1 MKITSSISTFVGC
14 TLLGA
19 GIGGGIG
26 YALGKLAPGY
36 YRSVFVGGNEPSFDP
51 VAVGI
56 GQGITQGAAGGIVVG
71 LALVVLFIWRDVRM
85 AVPVDPLREGTPR
98 RRKISV
104 GLLVFA
110 AIVAVLGL
118 GSACIVVD
126 VFVRPEVWLNPQRQL
141 DRNETRRRIER
152 LRNALENYAGDHGG
166 RYPSKA
172 QGLNALYMQPEGD
185 AAWEGPYSG
194 RHERD
199 LNDVWGT
206 PLSCAEPAAESE
218 SRKPSI
224 WSFGP
229 DKAPNTSDDVR

>member
-1 MKITSSISTFVGC
+1 MKIPSAIATFVGC
-14 TLLGA
+14 TVLGA

-56 GQGITQGAAGGIVVG
+56 GQGVTQGAAGGIVVG
-71 LALVVLFIWRDVRM
+71 LALVVLFIWRDVRT
-85 AVPVDPLREGTPR
+85 AAPADPHREGAPR

-126 VFVRPEVWLNPQRQL
+126 VFLRPDVWLNPQRQL
-141 DRNETRRRIER
+141 SRDGTRQRIER
-152 LRNALENYAGDHGG
+152 VNDALENYALDHDG
-166 RYPSKA
+166 RYPSTA
-172 QGLNALYMQPEGD
+172 QGLKVLYVKPED
-185 AAWEGPYSG
+185 DPAWHGPYG
-194 RHERD
+194 KDERD
-199 LNDVWGT
+199 LKDAWGT
-206 PLSCAEPAAESE
+206 PLCYAEPSAEGG
-218 SRKPSI
+218 SRKPSV
-224 WSFGP
+224 WSLGP
-229 DKAPNTSDDVR
+229 DKAPNTSDDIR